1 MSSDNPA
8 EPLSN
13 REVDLALRNL
23 RGWNR
28 QDGGLHRRFRLA
40 SFPDAIRFVNDVARL
55 AEDAGHH
62 PNIDIRY
69 RNVTLFLTTHDA
81 GGITELDVQLARR
94 MADLAA
100 GLGGTP
106 A

>member
-1 MSSDNPA
+1 MARPSPLEPTRIEEELRSLEGWSVVDGKLHTELRFGDFATAFGFMSAAATVAA
-8 EPLSN
+8 EMDHHPEWTNVYS
-13 REVDLALRNL
+13 RVTVDL
-23 RGWNR
+23 
-28 QDGGLHRRFRLA
+28 
-40 SFPDAIRFVNDVARL
+40 V
-55 AEDAGHH
+55 
-62 PNIDIRY
+62 
-69 RNVTLFLTTHDA
+69 THDA